1 VNPVRA
7 IVIAA
12 LAVAAGTSGIYVR
25 SLAQPGAIA
34 GLRVGGMTARD
45 ADAMADDWV
54 GGKFAFVL
62 GKDRI
67 EVTRKEAGF
76 VVDRTALRN
85 LLATTGRGGNPLSDL
100 RTRIAARR
108 GRVDLPMP
116 VAIDTRRALE
126 TLSDLKDRLDRP
138 PVDAKFDLDNHTVA
152 KEQPGLLVQA
162 YESVVALEDA
172 AGHGKS
178 EAELQAFVMP
188 PQVTS
193 KDLSS
198 IDIGTVMGSWQTP
211 YSLSTVDSDRTY
223 NLKVGAGKVDGTV
236 IAPHATFSF
245 NQVTGDRTEKEGY
258 RVAPVIQAG
267 ELVDGL
273 AGGMCQ
279 IASTLHAAAWFAGL
293 DIEESTPHSRP
304 SAYITMGLDSTV
316 VYPTTDLKLRN
327 PYDFPVVIHY
337 RVNQGLVRAEILG
350 KPRGVKVGFEREIL
364 EKAAFGHATRTD
376 PTMPAGQKVIDQEGH
391 EGFKI
396 KRRRIV
402 YDKRIDQ
409 PLRKPEEK
417 VLWYPPTT
425 EYMRVGTGPRKL
437 KPKDIPPRH
446 HIPAPEKPDANG
458 LFRIIR

>member
-1 VNPVRA
+1 MNPVRG
-7 IVIAA
+7 IVLAA
-12 LAVAAGTSGIYVR
+12 LAVSAGTSGIYVR

-34 GLRVGGMTARD
+34 GLRVGGLPAHD
-45 ADAMADDWV
+45 ADAMADEWL
-54 GGKFAFVL
+54 GQKFAFVL
-62 GKDRI
+62 GADRI

-76 VVDRTALRN
+76 VVDRATLRN
-85 LLATTGRGGNPLSDL
+85 LLASAGRGGNPISDL

-116 VAIDTRRALE
+116 VAIDVKRALE
-126 TLSDLKDRLDRP
+126 TLSDVKDRLDRP
-138 PVDAKFDLDNHTVA
+138 PVDAKFDLDHHTVA
-152 KEQPGLLVQA
+152 REQPGFLVQA

-172 AGHGKS
+172 AANGKA
-178 EAELQAFVMP
+178 EAALSAAVMP
-188 PQVTS
+188 PQVTA
-193 KDLSS
+193 KDLST

-279 IASTLHAAAWFAGL
+279 IASTLHAASWFAGL
-293 DIEESTPHSRP
+293 EIVESTPHSRP

-350 KPRGVKVGFEREIL
+350 KPRGAKVAFEREIL
-364 EKAAFGHATRTD
+364 ETVPFGHASRTD

-402 YDKRIDQ
+402 YDKRIDE

-425 EYMRVGTGPRKL
+425 EYTRIGTGPRKL

-446 HIPAPEKPDANG
+446 HIPAPEKPDKSG